1 VLATKERFMRALKCV
16 VAALAVIVSLS
27 AGNAIAG
34 NTYKVSA
41 EITEHGITVAT
52 PTLVV
57 KAGAPA
63 SVEIA
68 GDKGY
73 RLTVQVQPAEL
84 GTVDVAA
91 RAETAAGKV
100 DSTLTGNLDTPMT
113 VATGDIG
120 LKITVTPGGG

>member
-1 VLATKERFMRALKCV
+1 MRSLKFLGIAFLA
-16 VAALAVIVSLS
+16 IVSLS
-27 AGNAIAG
+27 MGTAIAG

-41 EITEHGITVAT
+41 EITEHGATVAT

-57 KAGAPA
+57 KAGSPA
-63 SVEIA
+63 SVVIS

-73 RLTVQVQPAEL
+73 RFTIQVDSVKS
-84 GTVDVAA
+84 GSVDITA
-91 RAETAAGKV
+91 RAETSAGKI

-120 LKITVTPGGG
+120 LKVTVAEVGG

>member
-1 VLATKERFMRALKCV
+1 MRSLKCA
-16 VAALAVIVSLS
+16 VATLAVVVSLC

-41 EITEHGITVAT
+41 EITEHGTTVAT

-91 RAETAAGKV
+91 RAETTGGKI
-100 DSTLTGNLDTPMT
+100 DSTLT
-113 VATGDIG
+113 
-120 LKITVTPGGG
+120 